1 VRHLPGERGIA
12 RRYHGRV
19 GRFVASVLTGA
30 AIATGA
36 IAFTGCGSSSSQ
48 TDNAVVRAADVTA
61 RVPGYR
67 MSATMQVSTATG
79 TQKMQMAG
87 VVDRANRTG
96 QFTEHATTLGR
107 QLNLTFVFSA
117 LIFYMKAAGIP
128 QISKV
133 TGGKPWVKFDMSR
146 MLGAMGLG
154 ALPTSTDPSQFV
166 DYLRAVSSSTKSL
179 GTATIGD
186 VSTTHYHATI
196 DLSRY
201 TKLVPAS
208 QRAAAQRGIST
219 LESALGSHTLP
230 IDAWI
235 DHKNLVRRINLNFAE
250 CAAGQ
255 HIKMSMLMDLYD
267 YGPQQPTQ
275 MPAASDAF
283 DLTPLL
289 TSALSQIKL
298 GC

>member
-1 VRHLPGERGIA
+1 VRRL
-12 RRYHGRV
+12 
-19 GRFVASVLTGA
+19 VASVLTGA
-30 AIATGA
+30 AIGAGA
-36 IAFTGCGSSSSQ
+36 IAFTGCGSSSE
-48 TDNAVVRAADVTA
+48 TLDPVARAADVTA
-61 RVPGYR
+61 AVPGYR
-67 MSATMQVSTATG
+67 MSATMQVSTAAG
-79 TQKMQMAG
+79 TQKMRMAG
-87 VVDRANRTG
+87 IVDRANRTG
-96 QFTEHATTLGR
+96 QFTEQATALGR

-117 LIFYMKAAGIP
+117 LTFYMKTSGIP

-133 TGGKPWVKFDMSR
+133 TGGKSWAKFDMSR

-166 DYLRAVSSSTKSL
+166 DYLRAVSSSTKAL
-179 GTATIGD
+179 GTATIGGAA
-186 VSTTHYHATI
+186 TTYYRATV
-196 DLSRY
+196 DLTRY
-201 TKLVPAS
+201 TKLVPPS

-235 DHKNLVRRINLNFAE
+235 DHKNLVRRINMNFAE

-255 HIKMSMLMDLYD
+255 HVKLSMLMDLYD
-267 YGPQQPTQ
+267 YGPQRTTQ
-275 MPAASDAF
+275 LPADSDAF